1 MDNTEKNLFAAFS
14 EVQHWEWAEI
24 PAARSLVGRHVY
36 FCIAKEVLLNPDMGA
51 GQPLKHLLFHPAFTD
66 RAIRMKLR
74 DFELD
79 GLIEML
85 PSDTDKRFR
94 RLVPTQA
101 LMDLIAKHAR
111 TLRQTIEKTTYCINK
126 EK

>member
-1 MDNTEKNLFAAFS
+1 MN
-14 EVQHWEWAEI
+14 QWEWSEL

-36 FCIAKEVLLNPDMGA
+36 FSIVKEVVQKEAKA
-51 GQPLKHLLFHPAFTD
+51 GQPLKNIFFHPVFTD

-79 GLIEML
+79 GLIEL
-85 PSDTDKRFR
+85 QPSDTDKRFR

-101 LMDLIAKHAR
+101 LIDVIHKHAR
-111 TLRQTIEKTTYCINK
+111 LLRQTIEKTTYCIDK
-126 EK
+126 DK